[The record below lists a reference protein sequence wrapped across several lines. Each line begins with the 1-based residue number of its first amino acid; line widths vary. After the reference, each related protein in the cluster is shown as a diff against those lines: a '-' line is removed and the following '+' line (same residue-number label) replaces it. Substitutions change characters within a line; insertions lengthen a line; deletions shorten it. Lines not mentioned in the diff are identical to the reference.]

1 MTVERALNVLNAVS
15 LGRGSG
21 HAYTYEE
28 AERLLR
34 FGVVL
39 AGLLVAHPAAEAPQE
54 PNAEIAPASPL
65 RLISVAQAA

>member
-15 LGRGSG
+15 IGRGSG
-21 HAYTYEE
+21 HTYTYEE

-34 FGVVL
+34 FAVVL
-39 AGLLVAHPAAEAPQE
+39 AGLLVVHPASETPREPHAEA
-54 PNAEIAPASPL
+54 ASAPPL